1 MSIDLCGSGP
11 VMTLDKSIQARRV
24 ISTVIEIFHRALK
37 PIACALA
44 VLWMVGL
51 QVAWASPVPTVTKVT
66 PSPAIYGSATL
77 TITGANFDSSAQVAV
92 NGVAFTTK
100 YVSAKKL
107 TAKGVLQSVAG
118 NVAPLTVT
126 TTGGGASQ
134 IYPLEMGPVK
144 NPKVSYK
151 EAFRLLEQ
159 GTWGPDPQS
168 IADVEKMGSS
178 KWIADQLTQPATQ
191 IDPPPEGATASYQMT
206 QFLSSAI
213 TAPDQLRERVSF
225 ALGEIFVISS
235 NKSVIAAM
243 VPYFNL
249 LQQDAFVN
257 FRQLLGDVTLS
268 PAMGNYLDMVNNSK
282 AFGGFAPNENYAREL
297 MQLFSI
303 GTVALNSDATPR
315 LDASGNTIPNYGESD
330 VQNLTRALTGWT
342 YATMPGQTGGFF
354 NPENYSAPMIAFEFY
369 HDNAVK
375 SFLGKIVPAGQTAE
389 QDVNAALD
397 IIFNH
402 PNVGPF
408 IALRLIQHLVT
419 SNPSPA
425 YVKRIAGVFN
435 NNGHHVR
442 GDLAAVVKAI
452 LLDRE
457 ARAGD
462 TTKPPAATSGHL
474 REPVLYALAILR
486 ALGATIGP
494 NNTLEY
500 HLNQMGQ
507 LVFLPASV
515 FNYYS
520 PLYRIN
526 DGAIG
531 APEFQILSPSTAV
544 LRANFVDAAVRN
556 LLGTDTNVDLT
567 PLVALAGNSDALIDA
582 VSNALL
588 GGTMPAT
595 MRATIATAL
604 SAEPNSTNQARYA
617 FYLAATSG
625 LYQLEH

>member
-1 MSIDLCGSGP
+1 
-11 VMTLDKSIQARRV
+11 
-24 ISTVIEIFHRALK
+24 
-37 PIACALA
+37 
-44 VLWMVGL
+44 MVHN
-51 QVAWASPVPTVTKVT
+51 A
-66 PSPAIYGSATL
+66 
-77 TITGANFDSSAQVAV
+77 
-92 NGVAFTTK
+92 
-100 YVSAKKL
+100 
-107 TAKGVLQSVAG
+107 
-118 NVAPLTVT
+118 
-126 TTGGGASQ
+126 
-134 IYPLEMGPVK
+134 
-144 NPKVSYK
+144 
-151 EAFRLLEQ
+151 
-159 GTWGPDPQS
+159 
-168 IADVEKMGSS
+168 
-178 KWIADQLTQPATQ
+178 
-191 IDPPPEGATASYQMT
+191 
-206 QFLSSAI
+206 
-213 TAPDQLRERVSF
+213 
-225 ALGEIFVISS
+225 
-235 NKSVIAAM
+235 
-243 VPYFNL
+243 
-249 LQQDAFVN
+249 
-257 FRQLLGDVTLS
+257 
-268 PAMGNYLDMVNNSK
+268 K
-282 AFGGFAPNENYAREL
+282 AFSGSAPNENYAREL

-303 GTVALNSDATPR
+303 GTIALNSDATPR

-330 VQNLTRALTGWT
+330 IQQLTRALTGWT
-342 YATMPGQTGGFF
+342 YAPQTGAFF
-354 NPENYSAPMIAFEFY
+354 NPQNDSAPMVAVEFY
-369 HDNAVK
+369 HDTSAKTVLAK
-375 SFLGKIVPAGQTAE
+375 SIPAGQTAE

-408 IALRLIQHLVT
+408 IALRLIQHLVN
-419 SNPSPA
+419 SNPSRA

-462 TTKPPAATSGHL
+462 TTKPAAATSGHL

-500 HLNQMGQ
+500 NLNQMGQ

-544 LRANFVDAAVRN
+544 LRVNFVDAAVRN
-556 LLGTDTNVDLT
+556 MLRTDTNIDLT
-567 PLVALAGNSDALIDA
+567 PCVTLAANSDALIDA

-588 GGTMPAT
+588 GGAMPAT
-595 MRATIATAL
+595 MRSTIATAL

>member
-1 MSIDLCGSGP
+1 M
-11 VMTLDKSIQARRV
+11 
-24 ISTVIEIFHRALK
+24 
-37 PIACALA
+37 
-44 VLWMVGL
+44 
-51 QVAWASPVPTVTKVT
+51 
-66 PSPAIYGSATL
+66 
-77 TITGANFDSSAQVAV
+77 ITGANFDSSARVAI

-100 YVSAKKL
+100 FVSAKKL
-107 TAKGVLQSVAG
+107 TAKGVLQSVVG

-134 IYPLEMGPVK
+134 IYPLELGSVK
-144 NPKVSYK
+144 HPKVSYK

-159 GTWGPDPQS
+159 ATWGPDPQS
-168 IADVEKMGSS
+168 VADVEEMGTP
-178 KWIADQLTQPATQ
+178 KWIADQLTQPVTQ
-191 IDPPPEGATASYQMT
+191 IDPAPPGATDSYQMT
-206 QFLSSAI
+206 QFLSGAM

-257 FRQLLGDVTLS
+257 FRQLMGDVTLS
-268 PAMGNYLDMVNNSK
+268 PSMGNYLDMVNNAK
-282 AFGGFAPNENYAREL
+282 AMGGFAPNENYAREL

-303 GTVALNSDATPR
+303 GTLALNSDGAPR

-330 VQNLTRALTGWT
+330 IQHLTRALTGWT
-342 YATMPGQTGGFF
+342 YATNAGQTGGFF
-354 NPENYSAPMIAFEFY
+354 NPPNYSAPMIAFETY
-369 HDNAVK
+369 HDNGAKTV
-375 SFLGKIVPAGQTAE
+375 LGETIPAGQTAQ

-425 YVKRIAGVFN
+425 YVKRIARVFN
-435 NNGHHVR
+435 NNGHHLR

-474 REPVLYALAILR
+474 REPVLYTLAILR
-486 ALGATIGP
+486 ALGATVGP

-544 LRANFVDAAVRN
+544 LRANLVDATVRN
-556 LLGTDTNVDLT
+556 LLGADTNLDLT
-567 PLVALAGNSDALIDA
+567 PFVALAANSDALIDA
-582 VSNALL
+582 VSNALF
-588 GGTMPAT
+588 GGAMPAT
-595 MRATIATAL
+595 MRTTIATAL
-604 SAEPNSTNQARYA
+604 SAEPNLTNQARYA
-617 FYLAATSG
+617 FYLAATAAM
-625 LYQLEH
+625 YQVEH